1 MGESNVARFE
11 PDEELNRIA
20 GLVIGSAIEVHR
32 VLGPGFL
39 ESHYELALA
48 AEMTRRG
55 LRFVRQPI
63 VSLEYKGELIGDVR
77 LDLLVEGRLVVELK
91 AVDQLTGMNTAQLVS
106 YLKATR
112 NHLGLLINFNVV
124 ALKDGI
130 KRVIAS

>member
-1 MGESNVARFE
+1 M
-11 PDEELNRIA
+11 
-20 GLVIGSAIEVHR
+20 
-32 VLGPGFL
+32 
-39 ESHYELALA
+39 
-48 AEMTRRG
+48 
-55 LRFVRQPI
+55 
-63 VSLEYKGELIGDVR
+63 R